1 MGYKIPNQFELNQ
14 IALRK
19 KKISLQTWFYLELD
33 EGRQQRVPSM
43 QIISRLTIINF
54 LFLWETYIS

>member
-19 KKISLQTWFYLELD
+19 KK
-33 EGRQQRVPSM
+33 
-43 QIISRLTIINF
+43 NF
-54 LFLWETYIS
+54 TSDLVLPGIG

>member
-54 LFLWETYIS
+54 LFLWKTYVS

>member
-54 LFLWETYIS
+54 LFLWKTYIS